1 MKPYIPIKVYRWYS
15 NKKYK
20 LYIFDKSS
28 DVNYKDDAIIIKE
41 YIYLDDN
48 LEDALNKIALYIL
61 NNDKDDKSKLFYCW
75 NNTKSLSHEI
85 NNKIWNGY
93 NINPFLS
100 TKPFCT

>member
-28 DVNYKDDAIIIKE
+28 DIDKKDDVIIIKE
-41 YIYLDDN
+41 YIYSDDN

-61 NNDKDDKSKLFYCW
+61 KNDQDHDDKSKLFYCC
-75 NNTKSLSHEI
+75 NNIKSLSH
-85 NNKIWNGY
+85 
-93 NINPFLS
+93 
-100 TKPFCT
+100 